1 MMNVNKRRTRTASI
15 GMVICCLL
23 LIGTPATRA
32 QGPEVVVIGKLVDA
46 EQNPV
51 PGYRVVYV
59 QSEGTDV
66 RVSSPTDAD
75 GEYWIS
81 VLEGVAYV
89 PAAVLVPQGK
99 RIELEDMPS
108 VVGATGARQDI
119 QLTVPVEV
127 PPPTFEPTFPGSDR
141 LYLSFVEDTAI
152 TDRLRAEGQ
161 LVYSGFESSD
171 VFIARGIVA
180 YQSAALPSVEFGAR
194 WGLGNRSAEGSRP
207 DGSGGTD
214 LELWAKMRMERGA
227 SRRPELAFGGLVT
240 VPTGDNDAA
249 LGSDALRSELFGAAR
264 YVFSGAPTV
273 ALSATLG
280 IRFNG
285 NGNIAG
291 VPLNGRT
298 AGRLGVAALWAWRA
312 NLTVIGELTYESK
325 QFEHTDA
332 DARLLGGVNWK
343 LIHLGSLRLAVDF
356 GLSDG
361 APDAQLL
368 VGYSFD
374 W

>member
-1 MMNVNKRRTRTASI
+1 MNVNKHRTRIASI
-15 GMVICCLL
+15 GMVILCLL
-23 LIGTPATRA
+23 LIGTSATRA
-32 QGPEVVVIGKLVDA
+32 QAPEVVVVGKLVDA

-51 PGYRVVYV
+51 AGYRVVYV
-59 QSEGTDV
+59 QSEGTDA
-66 RVSSPTDAD
+66 RVSSPTDLN

-81 VLEGVAYV
+81 VLEGVAYM
-89 PAAVLVPQGK
+89 PSAVLLPQGK
-99 RIELEDMPS
+99 RIELEEMPS

-119 QLTVPVEV
+119 QLTVPVEA
-127 PPPTFEPTFPGSDR
+127 PPPTFEPTFSGADR
-141 LYLSFVEDTAI
+141 LFLSFVEDTAI
-152 TDRLRAEGQ
+152 ADRLRAEGQ

-171 VFIARGIVA
+171 VFVARGIVA
-180 YQSAALPSVEFGAR
+180 YQSFALPSVEFGAR
-194 WGLGNRSAEGSRP
+194 WGLGSRSAEGNRP

-214 LELWAKMRMERGA
+214 LELWAKMKMERGM
-227 SRRPELAFGGLVT
+227 SRRPEVAFGGLVT
-240 VPTGDNDAA
+240 VPVGDNDAA

-264 YVFSGAPTV
+264 YVFSGAPNV

-285 NGNIAG
+285 NGDIAG

-298 AGRLGVAALWAWRA
+298 AGRLGAAALWAWRT
-312 NLTVIGELTYESK
+312 NLTVIGELNFESK
-325 QFEHTDA
+325 QFENTEA

-343 LIHLGSLRLAVDF
+343 LIRLGSLRLALGF

-361 APDAQLL
+361 APDAQLIA
-368 VGYSFD
+368 GYSFD